1 MSFLFIPLTV
11 VLNAQEG
18 VITSCVILLHVFNA
32 KEINGHLMINEILLL
47 TVGLGIA
54 FIMNLMMPS
63 LDKNLKRYKMILNIK
78 LQIFSLFLVMLVQ
91 CAKIN

>member
-1 MSFLFIPLTV
+1 
-11 VLNAQEG
+11 
-18 VITSCVILLHVFNA
+18 
-32 KEINGHLMINEILLL
+32 MINEILLL

-63 LDKNLKRYKMILNIK
+63 LDKNLKRYKNDIEH
-78 LQIFSLFLVMLVQ
+78 QITDIFTILVMLVQ

>member
-1 MSFLFIPLTV
+1 
-11 VLNAQEG
+11 
-18 VITSCVILLHVFNA
+18 
-32 KEINGHLMINEILLL
+32 MINEILLL

-78 LQIFSLFLVMLVQ
+78 LQIFSLF
-91 CAKIN
+91 